1 MKRLLALAALG
12 EGVTGMILLVHPQI
26 VVSLLFGAQ
35 VAGAGSVMS
44 RIAGMGLIAL
54 GLACWP
60 GRDLGNGTGALR
72 AMLVYSLLATLYLA
86 YLGVGGEWTGVL
98 LWPAVAVHAL
108 LSVLLARAWQA
119 QRSKGW

>member
-1 MKRLLALAALG
+1 MKLLLALVALG
-12 EGVTGMILLVHPQI
+12 EGATGMILLVHPPV

-35 VAGAGSVMS
+35 VAGAEMVMS

-60 GRDLGNGTGALR
+60 GRDMGNGAGALR

-86 YLGVGGEWTGVL
+86 YLGAGGEWTGVL

-108 LSVLLARAWQA
+108 LSVLLARAWHA
-119 QRSKGW
+119 QRSKG